1 MHDYE
6 AYNKFPQ
13 HRKWFNKLWLSEKL
27 DYYCGPA
34 GIAPNISQY
43 YIVRPIMNLS
53 GMSLN
58 ASKTFIE
65 SGDLSK
71 VQPGYF
77 WCEFF
82 EGKQHSV
89 SYQYSNSSWLPFSSY
104 EGFRDEENLYKF
116 KKWIKTDWYIELPNF
131 IDELKDVSIINVE
144 FIDNKIIELHL
155 RDTPDPLYNELIPI
169 WESNKNMIDKYVKI
183 GYNYIDNYDDAD
195 GFLKNP
201 RLGFMIK

>member
-6 AYNKFPQ
+6 AYIRYPN

-27 DYYCGPA
+27 NYHCGPA
-34 GIAPNISQY
+34 GIAPDKSKN

-58 ASKTFIE
+58 ATKLFIDAD
-65 SGDLSK
+65 DLSK
-71 VQPGYF
+71 VPPGYF

-82 EGKQHSV
+82 EGRQYSV
-89 SYQYSNSSWLPFSSY
+89 SYQYINGEWVPFSSY
-104 EGFRDEENLYKF
+104 EGLRDEENLYKF
-116 KKWIKTDWYIELPNF
+116 RKWVKTDWSIKLPEF
-131 IDELKDVSIINVE
+131 INELKDISIINVE
-144 FIDNKIIELHL
+144 LIENQIIEIHL

-169 WESNKNMIDKYVKI
+169 WESDKNTVDKYKNL
-183 GYNYIDNYDDAD
+183 GYNYIDNYDNAD

-201 RLGFMIK
+201 RIGFMIK